1 MKRTRLLSRVE
12 GQSTPLRPLYNEAV
26 RSHWIHTVHTL
37 VFFMSR
43 MYMSPRMNSPR
54 WMPSRS

>member
-1 MKRTRLLSRVE
+1 MLRSV
-12 GQSTPLRPLYNEAV
+12 GCHWPLVSPDT
-26 RSHWIHTVHTL
+26 WPL

-54 WMPSRS
+54 VRPSRSMILACVVHGCAQAW